1 MFPFEIMAEARIS
14 PRFNLFPLLKT
25 CNKQSVVPIKKKR
38 INTCIDT
45 KSTCQNELKRGE
57 SLKRNSDVT
66 KLQAIAPHLY
76 FTDIGTPLNHQRAL
90 KTNPRVPT
98 THNQHVI
105 KDSICCLGAVCDD
118 KKVDYDIV

>member
-1 MFPFEIMAEARIS
+1 MFPFKIMAEARIS
-14 PRFNLFPLLKT
+14 SRFSWFPLLKT
-25 CNKQSVVPIKKKR
+25 CNKQSVVPIKKR

-45 KSTCQNELKRGE
+45 KSTRQNELKRGE

-76 FTDIGTPLNHQRAL
+76 FTDIGTPPNHQRAL
-90 KTNPRVPT
+90 KTNPMVPT

-105 KDSICCLGAVCDD
+105 KDLMCCLGAV
-118 KKVDYDIV
+118 